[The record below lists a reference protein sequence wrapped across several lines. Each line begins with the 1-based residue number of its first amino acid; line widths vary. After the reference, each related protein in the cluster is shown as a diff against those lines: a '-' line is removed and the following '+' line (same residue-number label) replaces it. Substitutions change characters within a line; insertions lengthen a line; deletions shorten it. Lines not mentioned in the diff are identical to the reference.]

1 MYGKPITHLHL
12 EPTSD
17 CNARCPQCPRNWKG
31 TLDTAKWLNVTE
43 WSKDELDSVLNQPE
57 LTSVKHVAVNG
68 NYGDIVKHSDPK
80 GLLQT
85 IINKNHIL
93 QIKVNTNGG
102 ALNKEFWR
110 WLATHRKV
118 HVEFGID
125 GLEDTHHLYRR
136 NTRYDVVI
144 SNAKEYIN
152 AGGRAIWMMNVFKHN
167 EHQVEDCKLLAQE
180 YGFLNFTY
188 RPSHRWVQ
196 DYTPVFDKNKKEEYR
211 IYPASVV
218 EEKGITKFFE
228 PPKAPP
234 PNSHIKYD
242 VETANDLPTPNN
254 KCNIECKVLPIN
266 GSVNNSIYLAA
277 DGRIWPCCWTAS
289 HHDRMLSQNFKDD
302 FIKEFYQKKGYK
314 QNFNNTKIHT
324 IKKIFQTEMFDFYP
338 KTWPKDN
345 PHPACRYSCDVKSNF
360 NIQENLTNGSSF
372 K

>member
-1 MYGKPITHLHL
+1 M
-12 EPTSD
+12 
-17 CNARCPQCPRNWKG
+17 CPQCARVWDNGK
-31 TLDTAKWLNVTE
+31 ALNPSMPISDLNLNDYKILLE
-43 WSKDELDSVLNQPE
+43 PFADNKLNQI
-57 LTSVKHVAVNG
+57 LHCG
-68 NYGDIVKHSDPK
+68 NFGDVIASPTFIETFDYS
-80 GLLQT
+80 LDFT
-85 IINKNHIL
+85 NKV
-93 QIKVNTNGG
+93 QIETNGS
-102 ALNKEFWR
+102 ARKTNWWQDLAKRSKNKLIMIFS
-110 WLATHRKV
+110 
-118 HVEFGID
+118 ID
-125 GLEDTHHLYRR
+125 GLKDTNHIYRVGS
-136 NTRYDVVI
+136 TYEKI
-144 SNAKEYIN
+144 IENANAFIN
-152 AGGRAIWMMNVFKHN
+152 AGGKADWAMLVFKHN